1 MLFFASVKIYFSVHR
16 VEIVWHFAF
25 CENKSKKEHLI
36 SEDWSDAFVCRI
48 PLFSPYLSDIG
59 KLSSLCISEIKNSH
73 FLGERYSQC
82 RILDWLKTTS
92 VSRRKTTHGTLAWR
106 FPAFPYLLLCF
117 HKKDVQ
123 YNKILR

>member
-1 MLFFASVKIYFSVHR
+1 MVSGSVNPVNEIHAFLRTSVKIYFSVHR

-36 SEDWSDAFVCRI
+36 SEDWSDAFVCR
-48 PLFSPYLSDIG
+48 LSFFYSYLSDIG

-82 RILDWLKTTS
+82 RILGWLKTTS
-92 VSRRKTTHGTLAWR
+92 VFRRNTTYGTSA
-106 FPAFPYLLLCF
+106 
-117 HKKDVQ
+117 
-123 YNKILR
+123 